1 MARFP
6 EDFLWGGA
14 TSAAQIEGGRCE
26 DGKGLSHLDYVY
38 YRGPKRPCNFML
50 LDDYKKARIEEAT
63 LNFPNRR
70 GIDFYHRYKED
81 IALLAEMGF
90 KSFRMSVSWTRLF
103 PTGKEEKPNPEG
115 VEFYHNVFRELHK
128 YGIEPLVTM
137 IHYEMPYGFVDEGNG
152 WETDMIIPYAVK
164 YMKFLIDEYKDEVK
178 YWLTFNEINMVNAVP
193 FLGGGIILDRP
204 DPTSKIDFD
213 SYTPTPE
220 ITFERKGPPPTAN
233 FARWDQASHQALH
246 HQFIASAMVVKY
258 AHETAPNCLIGNMF
272 NLHHLYP
279 ETSSPKDAYRAH
291 EETEFNMLFC
301 DVMAKGYY
309 PAWMLSWYKKHNINI
324 KWYDNYEEIL
334 TNGKV
339 DFISL
344 SYYLSTVVTAD
355 PARQEK
361 IGSFI
366 RFLRNKY
373 LETSDFGWQIDPIA
387 LRISLNE
394 LRDRF
399 NLPIYIVENGIGA
412 FEELGEDKT
421 VHDDYRISYLRSH
434 IEAIADAIEDGVDV
448 IGYTPWGCI
457 DLVSCSL
464 VSMSKRYGFV
474 YVDADDEGNGTYDRY
489 RKDSFYWYKKVI
501 ASNGEDLD

>member
-6 EDFLWGGA
+6 DNFLWGGA
-14 TSAAQIEGGRCE
+14 ISAAQAEGGRCE

-38 YRGPKRPCNFML
+38 YRGPKIPCNFML
-50 LDDYKKARIEEAT
+50 KKDLERARAEESVM
-63 LNFPNRR
+63 NFPNRR

-90 KSFRMSVSWTRLF
+90 RSFRMSVSWTRIF
-103 PTGKEEKPNPEG
+103 PTGREETPDPDG
-115 VEFYHNVFRELHK
+115 VAFYHNVFRELRRN
-128 YGIEPLVTM
+128 GIEPLVTM
-137 IHYEMPYGFVDEGNG
+137 IHYELPIGFVDEFNG
-152 WETDMIIPYAVK
+152 WESPGIIPHCVRYL
-164 YMKFLIDEYKDEVK
+164 KFLIDEYKDEVK
-178 YWLTFNEINMVNAVP
+178 YWLTFNEINMVTAVP
-193 FLGGGIILDRP
+193 WLGGGIILDRDDSFKITP
-204 DPTSKIDFD
+204 DFRPYLPMPKGMA
-213 SYTPTPE
+213 
-220 ITFERKGPPPTAN
+220 ERWNK
-233 FARWDQASHQALH
+233 ASHQALH
-246 HQFIASAMVVKY
+246 HQFIASALVVKY
-258 AHETAPNCLIGNMF
+258 AHDTAPGCLIGNMF

-279 ETSSPKDAYRAH
+279 ETPAPADAFRAH
-291 EETEFNMLFC
+291 EEKEYNMFFC

-309 PAWMLSWYKKHNINI
+309 PEWILSYYRKNDIHI
-324 KWYDNYEEIL
+324 DFVEGYEKIL
-334 TNGKV
+334 AEGKV

-344 SYYLSTVVTAD
+344 SYYLSSIVTAD
-355 PARQEK
+355 PARQER

-366 RFLRNKY
+366 RRLQNPY
-373 LETSDFGWQIDPIA
+373 LETSEFGWQIDPTA

-399 NLPIYIVENGIGA
+399 NLPIYIVENGLGA
-412 FEELGEDKT
+412 FETLGEDNT

-434 IEAIADAIEDGVDV
+434 IEAIADAIGDGVDV

-464 VSMSKRYGFV
+464 VSMSKRYGFI

-501 ASNGEDLD
+501 ETNGEDLD

>member
-1 MARFP
+1 MPRFP
-6 EDFLWGGA
+6 ENFLWGGA
-14 TSAAQIEGGRCE
+14 TSAAQVEGGRCE
-26 DGKGLSHLDYVY
+26 NGKGLSHLDYVY
-38 YRGPKRPCNFML
+38 YRGPKIPCNFML
-50 LDDYKKARIEEAT
+50 KNNYEMAKAQEAT

-90 KSFRMSVSWTRLF
+90 KSFRMSISWTRLF
-103 PTGKEEKPNPEG
+103 PTGLEEKPDPKG

-137 IHYEMPYGFVDEGNG
+137 IHYELPIVFVEKYDG
-152 WETDMIIPYAVK
+152 WASPEVIPHCVRYL
-164 YMKFLIDEYKDEVK
+164 KFLIDEYKDEVK
-178 YWLTFNEINMVNAVP
+178 YWLTFNEINMVCAVP
-193 FLGGGIILDRP
+193 WLGGGIILDRNGEFEMP
-204 DPTSKIDFD
+204 KNFRPFG
-213 SYTPTPE
+213 PLPPE
-220 ITFERKGPPPTAN
+220 MAG
-233 FARWDQASHQALH
+233 RWENASHQALH
-246 HQFIASAMVVKY
+246 HQFIASAMIVRY
-258 AHETAPNCLIGNMF
+258 AHETAPGCLIGNMF

-279 ETSSPKDAYRAH
+279 ETPSPADAYRAH
-291 EETEFNMLFC
+291 EETEYNMFFC

-309 PAWMLSWYKKHNINI
+309 PEWIKTYYRRHNINI
-324 KWYDNYEEIL
+324 KYVDNYEQIL
-334 TNGKV
+334 SEGKV

-344 SYYLSTVVTAD
+344 SYYLSSIVTAD
-355 PARQEK
+355 PKRQER

-366 RFLRNKY
+366 RTLHNPY
-373 LETSDFGWQIDPIA
+373 LETSDFGWQIDPTA

-412 FEELGEDKT
+412 FEKPDENGEI
-421 VHDDYRISYLRSH
+421 HDDYRISYLRSH
-434 IEAIADAIEDGVDV
+434 INAIAEAIDDGVNV

-474 YVDADDEGNGTYDRY
+474 YVDADDEGNGTYDRS

-501 ASNGEDLD
+501 ASNGEDLT

>member
-6 EDFLWGGA
+6 ENFLWGGA
-14 TSAAQIEGGRCE
+14 TSAAQIEGGRCL
-26 DGKGLSHLDYVY
+26 DGKGLSHLDYVF
-38 YRGPKRPCNFML
+38 YRGPKIPCNFML
-50 LDDYKKARIEEAT
+50 KKDYARAKAEEAT

-70 GIDFYHRYKED
+70 GIDFYHHYKED

-90 KSFRMSVSWTRLF
+90 KSFRMSISWTRLF
-103 PTGKEEKPNPEG
+103 PTGLEEKPDPDG
-115 VEFYHNVFRELHK
+115 VKFYHNVFRELHK
-128 YGIEPLVTM
+128 HGIEPLVTM
-137 IHYEMPYGFVDEGNG
+137 IHYELPIIFVE
-152 WETDMIIPYAVK
+152 K
-164 YMKFLIDEYKDEVK
+164 YDGLASPEVVPHCVRYLKFLIDEYKDEVK
-178 YWLTFNEINMVNAVP
+178 YWLTFNEINMVTAVP
-193 FLGGGIILDRP
+193 WLGGGIILDRN
-204 DPTSKIDFD
+204 D
-213 SYTPTPE
+213 E
-220 ITFERKGPPPTAN
+220 FEMPKNFRPFGPLPKEMAY
-233 FARWDQASHQALH
+233 RWENASHQALH

-279 ETSSPKDAYRAH
+279 ETPAPQDALRAH
-291 EETEFNMLFC
+291 QEHEFNMFFC
-301 DVMAKGYY
+301 DVMARGYY
-309 PAWMLSWYKKHNINI
+309 PAWILSYYRKNNINI

-334 TNGKV
+334 ANGKV

-344 SYYLSTVVTAD
+344 SYYLSSIVTAD
-355 PARQEK
+355 PHRQER

-366 RFLRNKY
+366 RTLHNPY

-387 LRISLNE
+387 LRISLND

-412 FEELGEDKT
+412 FEKPDADGKI
-421 VHDDYRISYLRSH
+421 HDDYRISYLRTH
-434 IEAIADAIEDGVDV
+434 IEAIAEAIEDGVNV

-474 YVDADDEGNGTYDRY
+474 YVDADDEGNGTYKRY
-489 RKDSFYWYKKVI
+489 RKDSFWWYKKVI

>member
-6 EDFLWGGA
+6 ENFLWGGA

-26 DGKGLSHLDYVY
+26 DGKGLCHLDYVF
-38 YRGPKRPCNFML
+38 YRGPKIPCNFML
-50 LDDYKKARIEEAT
+50 KKDYERAKAEEAT
-63 LNFPNRR
+63 MNFPNRR
-70 GIDFYHRYKED
+70 GIDFYHHYKED

-90 KSFRMSVSWTRLF
+90 RSFRMSISWTRLF
-103 PTGKEEKPNPEG
+103 PTGLEEKPDPQG

-128 YGIEPLVTM
+128 HGIEPLVTM
-137 IHYEMPYGFVDEGNG
+137 IHYELPIVFVEKYDG
-152 WETDMIIPYAVK
+152 WASPEVIPYCVK
-164 YMKFLIDEYKDEVK
+164 YLKFLIDEYKDEVK
-178 YWLTFNEINMVNAVP
+178 YWLTFNEINMVTAVP
-193 FLGGGIILDRP
+193 WLGGGIILDR
-204 DPTSKIDFD
+204 
-213 SYTPTPE
+213 YGE
-220 ITFERKGPPPTAN
+220 IEMPKGFRPFAPLPPQMAERWEN
-233 FARWDQASHQALH
+233 ASHQALH

-279 ETSSPKDAYRAH
+279 ETPSPADAYRAH
-291 EETEFNMLFC
+291 EEKEYNMFFC

-309 PAWMLSWYKKHNINI
+309 PAWIKSYYKKNNINI
-324 KWYDNYEEIL
+324 KWYDNYEQIL
-334 TNGKV
+334 SEGKV

-344 SYYLSTVVTAD
+344 SYYLSSIVTAD
-355 PARQEK
+355 PKRQER

-366 RFLRNKY
+366 RTLHNPY
-373 LETSDFGWQIDPIA
+373 LETSDFGWQIDPTA

-399 NLPIYIVENGIGA
+399 NLPIYIVENGLGA

-421 VHDDYRISYLRSH
+421 VHDNYRIDYLRKH
-434 IEAIADAIEDGVDV
+434 INAIAEAIEDGVNV

-474 YVDADDEGNGTYDRY
+474 YVDADDEGNGTYNRY

>member
-1 MARFP
+1 MSRFP
-6 EDFLWGGA
+6 ENFLWGGA

-26 DGKGLSHLDYVY
+26 DGKGLGHLDYVY
-38 YRGPKRPCNFML
+38 YRGAKIPCNFML
-50 LDDYKKARIEEAT
+50 KRDFERAKAEEAT

-90 KSFRMSVSWTRLF
+90 RSFRMSISWTRLF
-103 PTGKEEKPNPEG
+103 PTGLEEKPDPKG

-137 IHYEMPYGFVDEGNG
+137 IHYELPIVFVEKYDG
-152 WETDMIIPYAVK
+152 WVSPEVIPHCVRYL
-164 YMKFLIDEYKDEVK
+164 KFLIDEYKDEVK
-178 YWLTFNEINMVNAVP
+178 YWLTFNEINMVTAVP
-193 FLGGGIILDRP
+193 WLGGGIILDRY
-204 DPTSKIDFD
+204 DDFEI
-213 SYTPTPE
+213 PKGFRPFGQLPE
-220 ITFERKGPPPTAN
+220 AMAK
-233 FARWDQASHQALH
+233 RWNNASHQALH

-279 ETSSPKDAYRAH
+279 ETPSLADAYRAH
-291 EETEFNMLFC
+291 EETEYNMFFC

-309 PAWMLSWYKKHNINI
+309 PKWMLSYYKKNGIDI
-324 KWYDNYEEIL
+324 RWYEDYEKIL
-334 TNGKV
+334 AEGKV

-344 SYYLSTVVTAD
+344 SYYLSSIVTAD
-355 PARQEK
+355 PARQER

-366 RFLRNKY
+366 RTLHNPY
-373 LETSDFGWQIDPIA
+373 LETSDFGWQIDPTA

-399 NLPIYIVENGIGA
+399 NLPIYIVENGLGA
-412 FEELGEDKT
+412 FEQLGEDRT
-421 VHDDYRISYLRSH
+421 VHDNYRIDYQRKH
-434 IEAIADAIEDGVDV
+434 INAIAQAIEDGVDV
-448 IGYTPWGCI
+448 MGYTPWGCI

>member
-1 MARFP
+1 MSKFP
-6 EDFLWGGA
+6 ENFLWGGA

-38 YRGPKRPCNFML
+38 FRGAKVPCNFML
-50 LDDYKKARIEEAT
+50 KKDLERARAEEAT
-63 LNFPNRR
+63 MNFPNRR
-70 GIDFYHRYKED
+70 GIDFFHRYKED

-90 KSFRMSVSWTRLF
+90 KSFRMSISWTRLF
-103 PTGKEEKPNPEG
+103 PTGKEDEPEKEG

-137 IHYEMPYGFVDEGNG
+137 IHYELPIGFVDEFDG
-152 WETDMIIPYAVK
+152 WESPEIIPYCMK
-164 YMKFLIDEYKDEVK
+164 YLKFLIDEYKDEVR
-178 YWLTFNEINMVNAVP
+178 YWLTFNEINMVCAVP
-193 FLGGGIILDRP
+193 YLGGGIILDKDEGFVIPRSFRP
-204 DPTSKIDFD
+204 FAPL
-213 SYTPTPE
+213 PPE
-220 ITFERKGPPPTAN
+220 MAG
-233 FARWDQASHQALH
+233 RWENSSHQALH
-246 HQFIASAMVVKY
+246 HQFIASAMIVKD

-272 NLHHLYP
+272 NLHHMYP
-279 ETSSPKDAYRAH
+279 ETPAPQDAFRVH
-291 EETEFNMLFC
+291 EEKEFNMFFC
-301 DVMAKGYY
+301 DVMARGYY
-309 PAWMLSWYKKHNINI
+309 PAWILSYYRKNNINI
-324 KWYDNYEEIL
+324 KWYDNYEQIL
-334 TNGKV
+334 SEGKV

-344 SYYLSTVVTAD
+344 SYYLSSIVTAD
-355 PARQEK
+355 PARQER

-366 RFLRNKY
+366 RTLHNPY
-373 LETSDFGWQIDPIA
+373 LETSDFGWQIDPTA

-399 NLPIYIVENGIGA
+399 NLPIYIVENGLGA
-412 FEELGEDKT
+412 FEELGEDMT

-434 IEAIADAIEDGVDV
+434 IEAIAAAIEDGVDV
-448 IGYTPWGCI
+448 MGYTPWGCI

-489 RKDSFYWYKKVI
+489 RKDSFFWYKKVI

>member
-1 MARFP
+1 MKRFP
-6 EDFLWGGA
+6 DNFLWGGA
-14 TSAAQIEGGRCE
+14 TSAAQIEGGRCA

-38 YRGPKRPCNFML
+38 YRGPQIPCNFML
-50 LDDYKKARIEEAT
+50 KENYEKARREEAS

-90 KSFRMSVSWTRLF
+90 KTFRMSISWTRLF
-103 PTGKEEKPNPEG
+103 PTGKEEEPDKEG
-115 VEFYHNVFRELHK
+115 VEFYHNVFKELHK

-137 IHYEMPYGFVDEGNG
+137 IHYELPIGFVDEFDG
-152 WETDMIIPYAVK
+152 WLSPKIIPYCVK
-164 YMKFLIDEYKDEVK
+164 YLKFLIDEYKDEVT
-178 YWLTFNEINMVNAVP
+178 YWLTFNEINMVTAVP
-193 FLGGGIILDRP
+193 WLGGGIILDKYDELPVP
-204 DPTSKIDFD
+204 DFRHGLKI
-213 SYTPTPE
+213 PKE
-220 ITFERKGPPPTAN
+220 AEHH
-233 FARWDQASHQALH
+233 WDEVAHQALH

-258 AHETAPNCLIGNMF
+258 AHDTAPQCKMGNMF

-279 ETSSPKDAYRAH
+279 ETSAPEDALQAH
-291 EETEFNMLFC
+291 REQEFNMFFC

-309 PAWMLSWYKKHNINI
+309 PKWMLSYYRKNNIEI
-324 KWYDNYEEIL
+324 KWYEDYEKIL
-334 TNGKV
+334 SEGKV

-344 SYYLSTVVTAD
+344 SYYLSSVVTAD
-355 PARQEK
+355 PDRQEK
-361 IGSFI
+361 IGQFI
-366 RFLRNKY
+366 RRLKNPY
-373 LETSDFGWQIDPIA
+373 LKDSEFGWQIDPIA

-399 NLPIYIVENGIGA
+399 NLPIFIVENGLGA
-412 FEELGEDKT
+412 FETLNEEKT
-421 VHDDYRISYLRSH
+421 VHDNYRISYLRSH
-434 IEAIADAIEDGVDV
+434 IEAIADAIEDGVDI

-464 VSMSKRYGFV
+464 VSMSKRYGFI

-501 ASNGEDLD
+501 ASNGEDLS

>member
-1 MARFP
+1 MSKFP
-6 EDFLWGGA
+6 ENFLWGGA

-38 YRGPKRPCNFML
+38 FRGAKVPCNFML
-50 LDDYKKARIEEAT
+50 KIDLEKARAEEAT

-70 GIDFYHRYKED
+70 GIDFFHRYKED

-90 KSFRMSVSWTRLF
+90 KSFRMSISWTRLF
-103 PTGKEEKPNPEG
+103 PTGKEDEPEKEG

-137 IHYEMPYGFVDEGNG
+137 IHYELPIGFVDEFDG
-152 WETDMIIPYAVK
+152 WESPEIIPYCMK
-164 YMKFLIDEYKDEVK
+164 YLKFLIDEYKDEVR
-178 YWLTFNEINMVNAVP
+178 YWLTFNEINMVCAVP
-193 FLGGGIILDRP
+193 YLGGGIILDKDEGFVIPRSFRP
-204 DPTSKIDFD
+204 FAPL
-213 SYTPTPE
+213 PPE
-220 ITFERKGPPPTAN
+220 MAG
-233 FARWDQASHQALH
+233 RWENSSHQALH
-246 HQFIASAMVVKY
+246 HQFIASAMIVKY

-272 NLHHLYP
+272 NLHHMYP
-279 ETSSPKDAYRAH
+279 ETPAPQDAFRVH
-291 EETEFNMLFC
+291 EEKEFNMFFC
-301 DVMAKGYY
+301 DVMARGYY
-309 PAWMLSWYKKHNINI
+309 PAWILSYYRKNNINI
-324 KWYDNYEEIL
+324 KWYDNYEQIL
-334 TNGKV
+334 SEGKV

-344 SYYLSTVVTAD
+344 SYYLSSIVTAD
-355 PARQEK
+355 PARQER

-366 RFLRNKY
+366 RTLHNPY
-373 LETSDFGWQIDPIA
+373 LETSDFGWQIDPTA

-399 NLPIYIVENGIGA
+399 NLPIYIVENGLGA
-412 FEELGEDKT
+412 FEELGEDMT

-434 IEAIADAIEDGVDV
+434 IEAIAAAIEDGVDV
-448 IGYTPWGCI
+448 MGYTPWGCI

-489 RKDSFYWYKKVI
+489 RKDSFFWYKKVI

>member
-1 MARFP
+1 MAKFP
-6 EDFLWGGA
+6 ENFLWGGA
-14 TSAAQIEGGRCE
+14 TSAAQVEGGRCE
-26 DGKGLSHLDYVY
+26 DGKGLSHLDYFW
-38 YRGPKRPCNFML
+38 YRGPKIPCNFML
-50 LDDYKKARIEEAT
+50 TEHLNRARAEEAT

-103 PTGKEEKPNPEG
+103 PTGKEAEPCPEG
-115 VEFYHNVFRELHK
+115 VEFYHNVFRELRK

-137 IHYEMPYGFVDEGNG
+137 IHYELPIGFVDEFNG
-152 WETDMIIPYAVK
+152 WESPEIIPYCVK
-164 YMKFLIDEYKDEVK
+164 YLKFLIDEYKDEVT
-178 YWLTFNEINMVNAVP
+178 YWLTFNEINMVTAVP
-193 FLGGGIILDRP
+193 WLGGGILLDRDGTLELP
-204 DPTSKIDFD
+204 KSFRPFKAM
-213 SYTPTPE
+213 PPE
-220 ITFERKGPPPTAN
+220 LE
-233 FARWDQASHQALH
+233 ARWNQVSHQALH
-246 HQFIASAMVVKY
+246 HQFIASAMIVKY
-258 AHETAPNCLIGNMF
+258 AHETAPHCKIGNMF

-279 ETSSPKDAYRAH
+279 ETPSPRDAYRAH
-291 EETEFNMLFC
+291 EETEYNMFFC

-309 PAWMLSWYKKHNINI
+309 PAWILAYYKRHNIHIN
-324 KWYDNYEEIL
+324 WYDHYEEIL
-334 TNGKV
+334 ADGKV

-344 SYYLSTVVTAD
+344 SYYLSSVVTGD
-355 PARQEK
+355 PERQER

-366 RFLRNKY
+366 RMLNNPY
-373 LETSDFGWQIDPIA
+373 IETSEFGWQIDPTA

-412 FEELGEDKT
+412 FETLGEDKT
-421 VHDDYRISYLRSH
+421 VHDDYRIAYLRSH
-434 IEAIADAIEDGVDV
+434 IAAIADAIADGVDV

>member
-1 MARFP
+1 MAKFP
-6 EDFLWGGA
+6 KNFLWGGA
-14 TSAAQIEGGRCE
+14 TSAAQVEGGRCE

-38 YRGPKRPCNFML
+38 FRGAKVPCNFML
-50 LDDYKKARIEEAT
+50 KKDLERARAEEAT

-90 KSFRMSVSWTRLF
+90 MSFRMSISWTRLF
-103 PTGKEEKPNPEG
+103 PTGKEEKPCPEG
-115 VEFYHNVFRELHK
+115 VQFYHDVFRELHK

-137 IHYEMPYGFVDEGNG
+137 IHYELPIGFVDEFDG
-152 WETDMIIPYAVK
+152 WESPEIIPYCAR
-164 YMKFLIDEYKDEVK
+164 YLKFLIDEYKDEVK
-178 YWLTFNEINMVNAVP
+178 YWLTFNEINMVCAVP
-193 FLGGGIILDRP
+193 WLGGGIVLDKYDDFVIPKGFRP
-204 DPTSKIDFD
+204 FAPL
-213 SYTPTPE
+213 PPE
-220 ITFERKGPPPTAN
+220 MAQ
-233 FARWDQASHQALH
+233 RWENASHQALH

-279 ETSSPKDAYRAH
+279 ETPAPADALRAH
-291 EETEFNMLFC
+291 QETEFNMFFC
-301 DVMAKGYY
+301 DVMAGGSYPEWIKTYYRRNNISINFYDGYE
-309 PAWMLSWYKKHNINI
+309 K
-324 KWYDNYEEIL
+324 IL
-334 TNGKV
+334 AEGKV

-344 SYYLSTVVTAD
+344 SYYLSSIVTAD
-355 PARQEK
+355 PARQER

-366 RFLRNKY
+366 RTLHNPY
-373 LETSDFGWQIDPIA
+373 LETSDFGWQIDPTA

-399 NLPIYIVENGIGA
+399 HLPIYIVENGLGA

-434 IEAIADAIEDGVDV
+434 IEAIAQAIDDGVDV